1 MSSLW
6 IKNVSFAYLDGLVL
20 QDIELSIGA
29 GEKVGLL
36 GPNGSGKTTL
46 LKVASGVLRPGRGEV
61 LLGGIA
67 LSRLSRRQIAQ
78 MVAVVPQQ
86 FQIPFAFA
94 VEEVVL
100 LGRTPFLRPLAG
112 ESEGDRHATQKAM
125 RLTGIEHLARRIFNE
140 LSGGERQRVIMAMA
154 LAQEPKL
161 LLLDEPTANLDINHR
176 VEILELVSRLNREQG
191 LTVVA
196 AMHDLNLASLYF
208 DRLVVL
214 KGGTIFA
221 DGPPRTVLTC
231 ELVRQV
237 FGASVWVGPHP
248 VAGVPHVALLRRDGS
263 QEQT

>member
-1 MSSLW
+1 MSNLW
-6 IKNVSFAYLDGLVL
+6 IRNVSFSYLDGLVL
-20 QDIELSIGA
+20 KDVDLSIKA

-46 LKVASGVLRPGRGEV
+46 LKVASGVLRPGQGEV
-61 LLGGIA
+61 LLGGVA
-67 LSRLSRRQIAQ
+67 LKHLSRRQTAR

-86 FQIPFAFA
+86 FHLPFAFT

-100 LGRTPFLRPLAG
+100 LGRTPFLKRLAS
-112 ESEGDRHATQKAM
+112 ESESDRHAVREAVHF
-125 RLTGIEHLARRIFNE
+125 TGIEHLAGRMFNE

-176 VEILELVSRLNREQG
+176 VELLELVSRLNRERG

-196 AMHDLNLASLYF
+196 AMHDLNLAALYF

-214 KGGTIFA
+214 KEGAVFA
-221 DGPPRTVLTC
+221 DGPPGAVLTQ

-237 FGASVWVGPHP
+237 FSTEVWVGPHP
-248 VAGVPHVALLRRDGS
+248 VAEVPHVALLRRDDP
-263 QEQT
+263 EAPP